1 MLHDNKPKYSMDAIW
16 YIIFDYARSEKWVN
30 SHKKEIAEAIVQNLN
45 YRPNMSYDWR
55 LDNVGRMSVAT
66 LIEMCEACDADID
79 IQSSI
84 TGQAF
89 SAVDRAETTL
99 WHCEICK
106 FVQDLSR
113 FEFKLRVNGTEVDL
127 FGDFVNMVHG
137 GRRKAQ

>member
-1 MLHDNKPKYSMDAIW
+1 MLHENKPKYSMDTIW
-16 YIIFDYARSEKWVN
+16 NILFDYARSEKWIN
-30 SHKKEIAEAIVQNLN
+30 SHKEEIAEAIVQNLN

-55 LDNVGRMSVAT
+55 LDNVGRMSVKT
-66 LIEMCEACDADID
+66 LIDMCEACGADVD

-89 SAVDRAETTL
+89 SVVNGTKETF
-99 WHCEICK
+99 WGCGICK
-106 FVQDLSR
+106 FVQGINH
-113 FEFKLRVNGTEVDL
+113 FGFKLRVNGTEIDL